1 MACTE
6 FQAAIDWIRQSHV
19 INAAGDVENHPVM
32 LYFTMHFGNPAVLD
46 GPDHIHF
53 ATQFAVLKDSPTPHL
68 SASDMPTLFNSDTI
82 SPGMVKSTTITYDIE
97 VFPEGT
103 ISYLMKLNGK
113 PVGAMLPT
121 KVSATCVDGRL
132 LTFAGGGSVI
142 TVGVARQ
149 KPVISHPV

>member
-1 MACTE
+1 MACLE
-6 FQAAIDWIRQSHV
+6 FQSAIDWIRQSHV
-19 INAAGDVENHPVM
+19 INSAGDVETYPVM
-32 LYFTMHFGNPAVLD
+32 LYFTMHFGTPAILD

-53 ATQFAVLKDSPTPHL
+53 ASAFAHLIDSPTPHL

-82 SPGMVKSTTITYDIE
+82 SPGMVKSTTITYDVQ

-103 ISYLMKLNGK
+103 ISYLMKLKGM
-113 PVGAMLPT
+113 PVGAMPPT
-121 KVSATCVDGRL
+121 KVSATCIDGRL

-149 KPVISHPV
+149 KPVIAHPL